1 MTTLHALP
9 PSSLRSSPSQPRTE
23 ATRSY
28 GSSPTL
34 TPLASQQRDGMN
46 SGTIG
51 LVFAVAIGFLLASNS
66 GSREQIQNIANQVG
80 NKLGLTPNTETNHAQ
95 GKSITPNDVK
105 DAQTPEQINAT
116 VAKMSP
122 KERSAY
128 LSALKIQSDKKP
140 ELASAETK
148 VYATT

>member
-1 MTTLHALP
+1 
-9 PSSLRSSPSQPRTE
+9 
-23 ATRSY
+23 
-28 GSSPTL
+28 
-34 TPLASQQRDGMN
+34 MN